1 MDVLIIGKEEILE
14 LKDKIDHLTQQVIS
28 LEEKIVVNDLNPD
41 DTWVDNYDV
50 CTFLKISEKTLQRL
64 RNRGEISYSKISGK
78 NYYTLADVKK
88 LLLEKKVRRSMEH
101 YDELVKN
108 QRLYVE
114 QRRNTKKNQ

>member
-88 LLLEKKVRRSMEH
+88 LLLEKKVRRSMDH
-101 YDELVKN
+101 YEELVKN

>member
-1 MDVLIIGKEEILE
+1 MDVLIIDKKEILE
-14 LKDKIDHLTQQVIS
+14 IKDKIDHLTQQVVS
-28 LEEKIVVNDLNPD
+28 LEEKISVNDLNPEE
-41 DTWVDNYDV
+41 TWVDNYDV

-64 RNRGEISYSKISGK
+64 RSRGEISYSKISGK

-88 LLLEKKVRRSMEH
+88 ILLEKKVRRSMDH

>member
-1 MDVLIIGKEEILE
+1 MEVLIIGKEEILE
-14 LKDKIDHLTQQVIS
+14 LKDKIDHLTQHVIS